1 MFGGPGN
8 DVYHVDQ
15 ASGEVT
21 ELAGQGIDS
30 AFAFFSH
37 TLAANVENLSLLGT
51 SDINGTGNSLAN
63 TIVGD
68 SGNNILNGAAGADS
82 LQGGRQRLLFR
93 RQRGDMVVETTGDD
107 KVQATVS
114 YTLAAGVAVETL
126 RTTNA
131 AGTTADQPDRQQP
144 RNI

>member
-1 MFGGPGN
+1 MLATMSLVGNAGASTNCLAVPGD

-51 SDINGTGNSLAN
+51 SDINGTGNSVAN
-63 TIVGD
+63 IIVGNA
-68 SGNNILNGAAGADS
+68 GNNFLNGAAGADS
-82 LQGGRQRLLFR
+82 CKAGTATTPMSSITPATWSSRPACRGRHGQ
-93 RQRGDMVVETTGDD
+93 TS
-107 KVQATVS
+107 VS
-114 YTLAAGVAVETL
+114 YPLAA
-126 RTTNA
+126 R
-131 AGTTADQPDRQQP
+131 DR
-144 RNI
+144 RSRR